1 MRNAGIG
8 YTQQPTVTISKPS
21 IVPTANPELSGV
33 GNFDVGEIVRGVT
46 SQIEARVKTWDTDTK
61 ILELSNVGI
70 GTTQASF
77 IPGEVIQATESTY
90 FNVVTQV
97 IGSCWYSNK

>member
-1 MRNAGIG
+1 ML
-8 YTQQPTVTISKPS
+8 VK
-21 IVPTANPELSGV
+21 L
-33 GNFDVGEIVRGVT
+33 FRGVT

-77 IPGEVIQATESTY
+77 IPGEIIQATESTF

-97 IGSCWYSNK
+97 VANVMVSEQIEYQALALLE